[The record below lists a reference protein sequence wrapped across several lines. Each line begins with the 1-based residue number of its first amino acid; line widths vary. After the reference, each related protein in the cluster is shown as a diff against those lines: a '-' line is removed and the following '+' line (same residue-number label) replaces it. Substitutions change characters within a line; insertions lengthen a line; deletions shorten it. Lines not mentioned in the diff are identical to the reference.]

1 MQEVARDVLVDLLL
15 QPPVPLTH
23 IGSALAQYAP
33 VSVKAAFH
41 SVVDTMKWLLT
52 EEPSEAVLDM
62 EVMRAL
68 QQNFQARPPEDSE
81 SFPSL
86 TKTEAKTEVIV
97 SESPRRRRPSRV
109 HWSPTCESIN
119 ADGEKETS
127 PIRSAAECRAKWT
140 PETSFFNLSLFP
152 LISTD

>member
-68 QQNFQARPPEDSE
+68 QQNFQASPKTE
-81 SFPSL
+81 
-86 TKTEAKTEVIV
+86 TKTEAIV

-127 PIRSAAECRAKWT
+127 PIRPAAECRAKWT
-140 PETSFFNLSLFP
+140 PEASFFNLSLFP